1 MKVKLLNTTEWNS
14 HKQSVEAQ
22 FKSVG
27 TFQGHKGVPDRYP
40 CYVVSYVEAT
50 DSMDYYIR
58 HVSVS
63 RDEFYQPEAPE
74 PTPHWRLPLMAFMGL
89 VFLAFA
95 IYHGSDIY
103 AVYNPPAIPVQVQEC
118 QKNAEET
125 YAKDINTLNERLK
138 ACQRSLEYEQKAQKE
153 VSQNRCDEILA
164 EKRAE
169 LLRKIRLESYEVLTL
184 TGKDEMDYK
193 DVEEC
198 Y

>member
-1 MKVKLLNTTEWNS
+1 
-14 HKQSVEAQ
+14 
-22 FKSVG
+22 
-27 TFQGHKGVPDRYP
+27 
-40 CYVVSYVEAT
+40 
-50 DSMDYYIR
+50 
-58 HVSVS
+58 
-63 RDEFYQPEAPE
+63 
-74 PTPHWRLPLMAFMGL
+74 
-89 VFLAFA
+89 
-95 IYHGSDIY
+95 
-103 AVYNPPAIPVQVQEC
+103 
-118 QKNAEET
+118 
-125 YAKDINTLNERLK
+125 LNERLK